1 MLSNAWKFLLR
12 FLRTLNV
19 WQINWKFYY
28 QKHKFYI
35 FQSQPIITTTKS
47 NLPMS
52 NFPNNRK
59 PLTNFQLDFH
69 LFYSF
74 CFCVCWFHPVH
85 RQSVS
90 DSRCSIE
97 IAFFL
102 MCLFHTLKLMIASL
116 CMGSE
121 ATTKKGWYEFP
132 MDP

>member
-1 MLSNAWKFLLR
+1 
-12 FLRTLNV
+12 
-19 WQINWKFYY
+19 
-28 QKHKFYI
+28 
-35 FQSQPIITTTKS
+35 
-47 NLPMS
+47 MS

-121 ATTKKGWYEFP
+121 ATTKKAGMNSQWIHKNNCCIIILLTHMVQLNLILYNFLFIIFHVF
-132 MDP
+132 